1 MLATQPEDESCS
13 EEKLRWAF
21 RMYDTDSSGQQA
33 YWVALSSLDIHNKTL
48 QKMRKIL
55 KFKHNLSSASSHK
68 Y

>member
-1 MLATQPEDESCS
+1 MLATQPDDESCS

-33 YWVALSSLDIHNKTL
+33 GTHFLLDIHNKTL

-68 Y
+68 N

>member
-1 MLATQPEDESCS
+1 MLATQPDDESCS

-21 RMYDTDSSGQQA
+21 RMYDTDSSGQQTRTHFF
-33 YWVALSSLDIHNKTL
+33 LDIHNKTL